1 MLKIVSPK
9 IISDKVIFLEPSLL
23 NTYSGY
29 SRKCYHPNCSTHV
42 IRMRALYLGHT
53 GSVMSPAQV
62 WPRVDN
68 IPGTTSEN
76 NNKATGKQRQKHRF
90 LWKSREGSL
99 SSNHCARKHNI
110 CPDQQYITLCM
121 KCLQAILPFWIFPE
135 SSPELVSFWNSPNT
149 LPFLRAGNYPFYTGV
164 AVKLSVHGIGTK

>member
-1 MLKIVSPK
+1 MIPK
-9 IISDKVIFLEPSLL
+9 MIFENVIFLETKPILW

-76 NNKATGKQRQKHRF
+76 NNKATGKQRQKHGF

-110 CPDQQYITLCM
+110 LSWSAEYYSLYEMCT
-121 KCLQAILPFWIFPE
+121 ILPSWIFPE
-135 SSPELVSFWNSPNT
+135 ISPEFQFFFETLLILPHFLERRIIPIYRHGCQIVST
-149 LPFLRAGNYPFYTGV
+149 RY
-164 AVKLSVHGIGTK
+164 AV